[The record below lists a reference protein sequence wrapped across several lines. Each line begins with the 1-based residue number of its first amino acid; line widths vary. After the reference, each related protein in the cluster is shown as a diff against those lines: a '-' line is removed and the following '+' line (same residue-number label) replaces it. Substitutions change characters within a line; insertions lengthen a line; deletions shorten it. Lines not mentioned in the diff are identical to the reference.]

1 VIDNANPVPVC
12 SLLHFMSKPL
22 PCAGSL
28 ELPDSRIQ
36 GWPPLQIHSAANR
49 NPTPNPPCVCV
60 AQQNGYRMMF
70 LSSRAIAQ
78 ASTTRDY
85 LQRLNQNGHRLPSGA
100 MPALPRSQR
109 FAIL

>member
-1 VIDNANPVPVC
+1 M
-12 SLLHFMSKPL
+12 FK
-22 PCAGSL
+22 AGRH
-28 ELPDSRIQ
+28 SR
-36 GWPPLQIHSAANR
+36 SANR
-49 NPTPNPPCVCV
+49 NLTPNPRRVCA

-100 MPALPRSQR
+100 TPALPRYQR
-109 FAIL
+109 FAIP

>member
-1 VIDNANPVPVC
+1 
-12 SLLHFMSKPL
+12 
-22 PCAGSL
+22 
-28 ELPDSRIQ
+28 
-36 GWPPLQIHSAANR
+36 
-49 NPTPNPPCVCV
+49 
-60 AQQNGYRMMF
+60 MMF